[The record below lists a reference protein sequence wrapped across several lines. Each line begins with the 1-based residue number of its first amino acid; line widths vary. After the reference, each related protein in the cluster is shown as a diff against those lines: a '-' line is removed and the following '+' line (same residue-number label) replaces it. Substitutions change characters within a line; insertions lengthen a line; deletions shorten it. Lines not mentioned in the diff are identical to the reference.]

1 MTLVTL
7 RQMALAAALG
17 LALVLSGAVAPAVA
31 QDEEAAGEDLLVAT
45 LDGVELR
52 RSDILALLDVLPQE
66 VRAIP
71 QEQLVPLLVQEL
83 INTHLIVALARADA
97 LDQDPAYIRRI
108 ETESMRVLRETF
120 LNVLADKVLT
130 EEAVQQYYEE
140 TVVAQGGEVEIRARH
155 ILVDTE
161 AEAADLVAQLEEG
174 ADFEQLARDNSTGP
188 SAPAGGDLGYF
199 DRSRMVPEFGDAAF
213 ALDVGEVSSPVQTQF
228 GWHVIKVEDRRESPP
243 LPLEAVS
250 EELRRQLFS
259 VRVSEILNTAREGAV
274 IVLFDD
280 EGNPLPEAE

>member
-17 LALVLSGAVAPAVA
+17 LALVLSGAVASAVA

>member
-243 LPLEAVS
+243 LALEAVS